1 MTIKVLY
8 TKEMPVDE
16 FDRPGGM
23 LSLSDLP
30 IKAFKAM
37 TRKGTIENDLSD
49 DHPGWLWITDE
60 ETGITLK
67 VQFGD
72 VKLIKQETEN
82 V

>member
-1 MTIKVLY
+1 MVEVMY

-16 FDRPGGM
+16 FGTPGGM

-30 IKAFKAM
+30 IAAFKVL
-37 TRKGTIENDLSD
+37 TREGTIDGYNSN
-49 DHPGWLWITDE
+49 HKSFWVTDK

-67 VQFGD
+67 VPLSD
-72 VKLIKQETEN
+72 VKLIKQENED

>member
-1 MTIKVLY
+1 MVEVMY

-16 FDRPGGM
+16 FGRPGGM

-37 TRKGTIENDLSD
+37 TRKGTIENDLSA
-49 DHPGWLWITDE
+49 DHPEWLWVTDE
-60 ETGITLK
+60 ETSVTLEVK
-67 VQFGD
+67 FDD
-72 VKLIKQETEN
+72 VKLIKESDD

>member
-1 MTIKVLY
+1 MVEVMY

-16 FDRPGGM
+16 FGRPGGM

-30 IKAFKAM
+30 ISAFKTV
-37 TRKGTIENDLSD
+37 TRKGTIENDLSA
-49 DHPGWLWITDE
+49 DHPKWLWVTDK
-60 ETGITLK
+60 ETGVALK

-72 VKLIKQETEN
+72 VKLIKQETKD

>member
-1 MTIKVLY
+1 MVEVMY

-16 FDRPGGM
+16 FGRPGGM

-30 IKAFKAM
+30 ISAFKTV
-37 TRKGTIENDLSD
+37 TRKGTIENDLSA
-49 DHPGWLWITDE
+49 DHPEWLWVTDK
-60 ETGITLK
+60 ETGVALK

-72 VKLIKQETEN
+72 VKLIKQETKD